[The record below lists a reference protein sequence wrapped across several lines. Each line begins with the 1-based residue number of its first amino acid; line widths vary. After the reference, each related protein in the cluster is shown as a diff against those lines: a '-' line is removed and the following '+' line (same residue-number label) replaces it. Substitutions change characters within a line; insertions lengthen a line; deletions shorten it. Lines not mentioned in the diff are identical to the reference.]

1 MNYVFSR
8 FRFRRELILKLIINL
23 LVDSLILQGLDQM
36 LIAEI
41 FGEWQLPFLM
51 EAVTVLLLQGAAR
64 TDYRPPS
71 HLSRPYFSLHISLY
85 LCSVMAF
92 VNFL

>member
-51 EAVTVLLLQGAAR
+51 EAVQSSYCRGLQGPIIDSHHIYHGRAFPSIFRSTYVLLW
-64 TDYRPPS
+64 
-71 HLSRPYFSLHISLY
+71 HL
-85 LCSVMAF
+85 
-92 VNFL
+92 